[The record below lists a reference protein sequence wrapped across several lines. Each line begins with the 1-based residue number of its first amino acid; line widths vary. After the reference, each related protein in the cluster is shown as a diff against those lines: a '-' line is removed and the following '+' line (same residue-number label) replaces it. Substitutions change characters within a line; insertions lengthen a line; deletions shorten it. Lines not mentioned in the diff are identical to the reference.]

1 MDWLTFPQQSQY
13 SFLAYHAFLCPF
25 DHWCSYQTS
34 PFHQLLFFSFLYLS
48 IGLSCDPATFLSA
61 ALSCHHHCLGVLT
74 DVSLI
79 WSMSISR
86 WIMISGEVNISTQK
100 YMLSVGW
107 LPLPQTLNVMDWATL
122 PLITILSNGL
132 VNISTAITI
141 QLPCYLS
148 TFDHWCKSQTF
159 TLTLATSFII
169 SVPVFKFKVNNDFWG
184 G

>member
-13 SFLAYHAFLCPF
+13 SFLAHHAFLSPF
-25 DHWCSYQTS
+25 DHWCSSQTF
-34 PFHQLLFFSFLYLS
+34 PLPLVTGFFP
-48 IGLSCDPATFLSA
+48 CTCPHATFLSA
-61 ALSCHHHCLGVLT
+61 VFHSHYHCLGVLMG
-74 DVSLI
+74 VSLI
-79 WSMSISR
+79 QSMSISR

-159 TLTLATSFII
+159 TLSLATGFIVCVP
-169 SVPVFKFKVNNDFWG
+169 VPVFNFKVNNDFWG